1 MTAVLAPALRSIWDP
16 VHLGINEIGQDVHV
30 TMAERNMLIGGEP
43 GSGKSVALQLIVAHG
58 ALSPDCKLLL
68 VDGKRVELGLWR
80 GCAERFIGPSMDEAI
95 DTLEVGDTL
104 QDYCHRLP
112 AEVEI
117 TNPRHPLAGRRVPV
131 VSGYRWHGRAWLTVT
146 FPDGHPARIPVQDT
160 NLAGTQ
166 VADPGTTVLSVS
178 GIRRLRELVRGRDA
192 APATECRASS
202 SDALPGRD
210 GRRGAGGEA
219 HVGSP
224 PGTAANESRR

>member
-1 MTAVLAPALRSIWDP
+1 MVRAAS
-16 VHLGINEIGQDVHV
+16 
-30 TMAERNMLIGGEP
+30 
-43 GSGKSVALQLIVAHG
+43 S
-58 ALSPDCKLLL
+58 
-68 VDGKRVELGLWR
+68 
-80 GCAERFIGPSMDEAI
+80 RFISGMVSGIMPVPAVAAGRAGPGRCLGVGAVTQQRGGDGADGQGGHHQHGVAGDRGVQPGLALVEAEAV
-95 DTLEVGDTL
+95 LEVGDTL
-104 QDYCHRLP
+104 QDYSHRLP

-160 NLAGTQ
+160 NLAGPQ
-166 VADPGTTVLSVS
+166 VAGPGTTVLSVS

-192 APATECRASS
+192 APATECLAPSW
-202 SDALPGRD
+202 DALPGRD